1 MVVSSTGTLI
11 GIIFVAI
18 CALVL
23 IGVGVAT
30 IQSGRAFLTRARIA
44 KQEVVWHKQILIL
57 FGLCNFVFA
66 SLLILILFLMVLVI
80 ETIKIIVFV
89 LLGIVFVISMVL
101 IIRCFLVALQTTRNS
116 GMPAKNKEL

>member
-1 MVVSSTGTLI
+1 MVVSGTGTLI

-30 IQSGRAFLTRARIA
+30 IRSGRAFLTRARIA
-44 KQEVVWHKQILIL
+44 NQEAVWHKQISIL
-57 FGLCNFVFA
+57 FGLCNIVFA
-66 SLLILILFLMVLVI
+66 GLLVLVLFLMVLVI

-89 LLGIVFVISMVL
+89 LLGIVLIISMIL
-101 IIRCFLVALQTTRNS
+101 IVRCVRVALQTTRDAAT
-116 GMPAKNKEL
+116 PPHKEA